1 LDRIS
6 SAESRIQEI
15 FCSTIEERN
24 RPRGVRLSHFWQKEC
39 WQVETKNNPDAPDE
53 EEEEWEDNDEN
64 PAAATVSERLSKLRM
79 ASLVKQYLQAQN
91 LEVLV
96 ENGLEDA
103 VMRFVDKDDKDA
115 IKDFVADT
123 LRSVGRDMKSKDMD
137 EDDVEEHVSFFHRD
151 SSSTADE

>member
-1 LDRIS
+1 
-6 SAESRIQEI
+6 
-15 FCSTIEERN
+15 
-24 RPRGVRLSHFWQKEC
+24 
-39 WQVETKNNPDAPDE
+39 
-53 EEEEWEDNDEN
+53 
-64 PAAATVSERLSKLRM
+64 M

-115 IKDFVADT
+115 IKDFVSDT

-137 EDDVEEHVSFFHRD
+137 EDDVEEHVSHICRKRP
-151 SSSTADE
+151 SRADM